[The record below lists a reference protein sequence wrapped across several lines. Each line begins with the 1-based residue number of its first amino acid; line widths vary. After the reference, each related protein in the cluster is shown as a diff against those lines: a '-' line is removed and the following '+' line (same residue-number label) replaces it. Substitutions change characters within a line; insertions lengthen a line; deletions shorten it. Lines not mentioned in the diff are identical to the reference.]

1 MVVLCSGISLKQLDG
16 LFPYVIYLHISMCIS
31 LDVANFLATNL
42 GIDEYRLTAG
52 RPSCMLSVFG

>member
-1 MVVLCSGISLKQLDG
+1 
-16 LFPYVIYLHISMCIS
+16 MCIS